1 MGEVLQN
8 HPGDREFP
16 VRGRWRHRAMV
27 AKARRQTGRRRDR
40 AAAWIIMALAIVAFF
55 VALVAST
62 AGPYDVRQHFGY
74 GFQAVWR
81 CFLIAFVVWFVL
93 TFVTS
98 LRDLTLPV
106 REQRRYRALAR
117 TPELPEHRLQQLA
130 LASFGDFSDGWWPA
144 SLAPYGSRTEL
155 GGQWLDDTTPS
166 PFVTIPLPARP
177 FLRQELDQTYKVASG
192 RDAQT
197 FALDLI
203 GPKSISWQFAALARS
218 PEGDERLSRMSSLLG
233 EDPWAARNLLE
244 ARDMRPAKLLWA
256 MDVKNAVSMIRGAYC
271 AGLLTSDEAWATID
285 IVSTVAF
292 TVFDSWDDFFDDL
305 RAGYA
310 LVYDDL
316 KTIQEFDRLRAELAR
331 SNWPVT
337 RLPFPATPH
346 APLPRTVVEPLAA
359 AEDDTG
365 RS

>member
-1 MGEVLQN
+1 
-8 HPGDREFP
+8 
-16 VRGRWRHRAMV
+16 
-27 AKARRQTGRRRDR
+27 
-40 AAAWIIMALAIVAFF
+40 MALAIVAFF
-55 VALVAST
+55 VALVAAT
-62 AGPYDVRQHFGY
+62 AGPYDVREHFGY
-74 GFQAVWR
+74 GFEAAWR

-106 REQRRYRALAR
+106 REQRRYRALAGQR
-117 TPELPEHRLQQLA
+117 ELPDHRLQQLA
-130 LASFGDFSDGWWPA
+130 LASFGDFADRWWPA
-144 SLAPYGSRTEL
+144 SLAPYGSRAEL
-155 GGQWLDDTTPS
+155 GGQWLDDNTPS
-166 PFVTIPLPARP
+166 PFVTIPLPALP
-177 FLRQELDQTYKVASG
+177 FLRQEMDQKYKVASG

-218 PEGDERLSRMSSLLG
+218 PEGDERISRMSSLLG
-233 EDPWAARNLLE
+233 DDPWAARNLLE
-244 ARDMRPAKLLWA
+244 GGDARPAKLLWA

-285 IVSTVAF
+285 IVSNVAF
-292 TVFDSWDDFFDDL
+292 SVFDSWDDYFDDL

-316 KTIQEFDRLRAELAR
+316 KTIQDFDRLRDELSR

-337 RLPFPATPH
+337 RLPFPATPD
-346 APLPRTVVEPLAA
+346 APLPRSVASPLTAN
-359 AEDDTG
+359 EDE
-365 RS
+365 SSQS

>member
-1 MGEVLQN
+1 
-8 HPGDREFP
+8 
-16 VRGRWRHRAMV
+16 MV

-55 VALVAST
+55 VALVAAT
-62 AGPYDVRQHFGY
+62 AGPYDVREHFGY
-74 GFQAVWR
+74 GFEAAWR

-106 REQRRYRALAR
+106 REQRRYRALAGQR
-117 TPELPEHRLQQLA
+117 ELPDHRLQQLA
-130 LASFGDFSDGWWPA
+130 LASFGDFADRWWPA
-144 SLAPYGSRTEL
+144 SLAPYGSRVEL
-155 GGQWLDDTTPS
+155 GGQWLDDKTPS
-166 PFVTIPLPARP
+166 PFVTIPLPVLP
-177 FLRQELDQTYKVASG
+177 FLRQEMDQKYKVASG

-218 PEGDERLSRMSSLLG
+218 PEGDERISRMSSLLG
-233 EDPWAARNLLE
+233 DDPWAARNLLE
-244 ARDMRPAKLLWA
+244 GGDARPAKLLWA

-285 IVSTVAF
+285 IVSNVAF
-292 TVFDSWDDFFDDL
+292 SVFDSWDDYFDDL

-316 KTIQEFDRLRAELAR
+316 KTIQDFDRLRDELSR

-337 RLPFPATPH
+337 RLPFPATPD
-346 APLPRTVVEPLAA
+346 APLPRSVVSPLTAN
-359 AEDDTG
+359 EDE
-365 RS
+365 SSQS